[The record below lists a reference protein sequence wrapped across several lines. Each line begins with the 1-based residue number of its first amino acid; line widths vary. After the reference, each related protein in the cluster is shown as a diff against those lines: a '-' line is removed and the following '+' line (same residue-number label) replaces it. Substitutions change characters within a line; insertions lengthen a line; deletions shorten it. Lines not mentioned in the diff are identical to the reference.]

1 MAIKYSL
8 VQRRDMSKGASEG
21 SKLFYAQVV
30 NTRKVSFEDLCDEIA
45 ETCTLTSADIKAVL
59 DRMMWVMVSHLK
71 NSEIIE
77 FADLGNF
84 RMSVGSSGA
93 ATQDQFSTAQIRKP
107 NVVFHPGK
115 RLQDMRSLA
124 SFSRIDEAVPATPPA
139 GPESGGEVVP

>member
-1 MAIKYSL
+1 MA
-8 VQRRDMSKGASEG
+8 
-21 SKLFYAQVV
+21 F
-30 NTRKVSFEDLCDEIA
+30 NDLCEEIA

-84 RMSVGSSGA
+84 RMAVGSSGA
-93 ATQDQFSTAQIRKP
+93 TTRDQFAETQLRKP
-107 NVVFHPGK
+107 RVVFHPGK

-124 SFSRIDEAVPATPPA
+124 TFTRMGEKPAPAVPPA
-139 GPESGGEVVP
+139 DTGGGGEQVVP